1 MSFLFETKS
10 VCDIFCQNFVIF
22 TNVTPTQQMKLKI
35 IKTIYNTVTNSN
47 RESSI
52 PNISSQI
59 YFHELQPI

>member
-22 TNVTPTQQMKLKI
+22 INVTPTQQMKLKI

-47 RESSI
+47 RAIIS
-52 PNISSQI
+52 NI
-59 YFHELQPI
+59 FHELQPMI